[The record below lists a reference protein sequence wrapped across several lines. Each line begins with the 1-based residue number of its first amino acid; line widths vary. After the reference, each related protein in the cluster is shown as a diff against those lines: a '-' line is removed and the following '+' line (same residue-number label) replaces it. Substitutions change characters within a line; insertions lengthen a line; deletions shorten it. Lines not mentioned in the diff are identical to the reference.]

1 MSTIGSMSL
10 ADFRR
15 RVADSYAGV
24 RRDGVGPAS
33 WQAWRASRDALFAAH
48 PDSPVVGARRDS
60 FRGMPFFPYDPSW
73 RLIARVEET
82 PGPARDHAGATFT
95 MIGEVVTER
104 GGQEIRLPLLWLE
117 AYGGGLFLPFH
128 DGTNGVQT
136 YGGGRYLID
145 QSKGADLGA
154 TEDGRL
160 VLDFNFA
167 YHPSCAH
174 DDRWTCPL
182 PPPASVID
190 GCVRAGERAPGQS

>member
-1 MSTIGSMSL
+1 
-10 ADFRR
+10 
-15 RVADSYAGV
+15 
-24 RRDGVGPAS
+24 
-33 WQAWRASRDALFAAH
+33 
-48 PDSPVVGARRDS
+48 
-60 FRGMPFFPYDPSW
+60 
-73 RLIARVEET
+73 
-82 PGPARDHAGATFT
+82 
-95 MIGEVVTER
+95 VVTER

-117 AYGGGLFLPFH
+117 AYGGGLFLPFR